1 MIKYLTTLLFIALIL
16 PISAEAQVKDSFYFM
31 KDDGVFSP
39 EEKDEEAAYIYDQCE
54 RNPFQ
59 KIYLDC
65 GCIAGE
71 FRNQRD
77 DEKLIP
83 QGELINDIVDN
94 PPESCIN
101 TITIAGDAYQQCLDY
116 SKVFRSRA
124 KNNEDYCS
132 CAANRSA
139 LGFKEKPDMKLSN
152 IEKIRSNAMVSCA
165 RIYKS
170 PS

>member
-1 MIKYLTTLLFIALIL
+1 MIKYVYSFLMIFLLL
-16 PISAEAQVKDSFYFM
+16 PATAQAQVKDSFYFI

-39 EEKDEEAAYIYDQCE
+39 EEKDEEAAYIYDQCAT
-54 RNPFQ
+54 NPFQ

-77 DEKLIP
+77 SEKLIP
-83 QGELINDIVDN
+83 QGELINNIIDN
-94 PPESCIN
+94 PPEACVN
-101 TITIAGDAYQQCLDY
+101 TVTIAGDAYEQCQEY
-116 SKVFRSRA
+116 SKIFRSRA

-132 CAANRSA
+132 CAANRAA
-139 LGFKEKPDMKLSN
+139 LDFKKKPDIRLSN

-165 RIYKS
+165 RIYEA